1 MFKVTLETT
10 RKDTSVLWEDPSIDI
25 SKVFNVLVQ
34 ASGYGI
40 QVRESLSD
48 DNLTRTLVWTAPSE
62 EGWDEFS
69 TKYILKD
76 GKIDDSWFISNDI
89 TFTVTRENI
98 DE

>member
-25 SKVFNVLVQ
+25 SKVFNVLMQ

-40 QVRESLSD
+40 FVKESLSD

-69 TKYILKD
+69 AKYILKD

>member
-10 RKDTSVLWEDPSIDI
+10 RKDTSILWEDPSTDM
-25 SKVFNVLVQ
+25 SKVFNVLAQ
-34 ASGYGI
+34 AARCKIY
-40 QVRESLSD
+40 VRESLSD
-48 DNLTRTLVWTAPSE
+48 DNLTRTLIWTAPSE
-62 EGWDEFS
+62 EEWDEFS
-69 TKYILKD
+69 SQYILKD